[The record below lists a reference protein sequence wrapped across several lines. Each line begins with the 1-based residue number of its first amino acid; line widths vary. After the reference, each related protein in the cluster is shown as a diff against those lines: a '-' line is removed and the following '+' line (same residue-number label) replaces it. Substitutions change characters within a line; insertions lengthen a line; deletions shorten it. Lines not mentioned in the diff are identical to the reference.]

1 MTKQYEGMRV
11 YVVSLDGAKT
21 PARLVGVLE
30 GSAVVKYSHMTGLFT
45 YDRSIVIDEQGDTLE
60 YYKED

>member
-1 MTKQYEGMRV
+1 MINQYEGMRV
-11 YVVSLDGAKT
+11 YVISSDGART
-21 PARLVGVLE
+21 PAKLVGVLE
-30 GSAVVKYSHMTGLFT
+30 GSVVVKYSHMAGLFT